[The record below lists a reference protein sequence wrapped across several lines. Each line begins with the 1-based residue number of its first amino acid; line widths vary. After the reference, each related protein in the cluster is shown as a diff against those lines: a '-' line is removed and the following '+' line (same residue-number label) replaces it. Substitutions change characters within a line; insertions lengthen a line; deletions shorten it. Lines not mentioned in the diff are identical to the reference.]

1 MGRPVPYGTTAHPH
15 GARWAGRRVM
25 RGRGVAPWGRP
36 CRFDGVMLP
45 VTRRDRAGPPAPHA
59 SVGRGG
65 LGRWDCGCSLPS
77 RRSRPFR
84 GGPNAY
90 VYGTAFASEERI
102 GPIKGGGRD
111 FCSKRVRVYSTVRAL
126 RPVSSERRR
135 RRRGSRYGHHGRR
148 PRGSVGRGAESSWSA
163 RGIEDGH
170 RPCYGRCRSLRRLF
184 RVHEVTGLQ
193 STRYAS

>member
-102 GPIKGGGRD
+102 GPIKGGREGFLLEACAGLLD
-111 FCSKRVRVYSTVRAL
+111 GESAATRVIRKAQEETRFKVRA
-126 RPVSSERRR
+126 PWPTT
-135 RRRGSRYGHHGRR
+135 SRVGR
-148 PRGSVGRGAESSWSA
+148 PRGRIVLVRSRDRRRASAVLRFLTISSA
-163 RGIEDGH
+163 
-170 RPCYGRCRSLRRLF
+170 PL

-193 STRYAS
+193 STR